1 MTFVKDSF
9 PQDVI
14 IHSMKIIEITKNKPC
29 SGGESCSGQ
38 CRNRR
43 IKAEKPVLSDNRAP
57 RYTSYPTADRFVE
70 AFAPAD
76 TKRYLSERDIA
87 HNGPLS
93 LYIHIPFCESL
104 CYYCACNKTVTKKHE
119 KGLPYV
125 HNLLKEMRLIDAS
138 LKGDRRVS
146 QMHWGGGTPT
156 FLNTFEIM
164 TLLDGLKD
172 ILDFSANGEYSIEI
186 DPRTVRANTL
196 SDLAGLGFNRLSLGV
211 QDFSPEVQRA
221 INRIQPVSQ
230 VQAVLDEARSLGF
243 KSTNFDLIYGL
254 PKQTVKT
261 YGQTLDTVLEMRPE
275 RIALYHYAHL
285 PSRFKSQGLIPDTDL
300 ASSAEKQEIFD
311 LANERLDSAGYEYI
325 GMDHFALPDDELAM
339 ANRSGLL
346 HRNFQGYSTQ
356 PDCDVI
362 GLGAS
367 AISRIGTCYSQNARD
382 LKEYKNR
389 IEQNSLATMRGIE
402 LSRDDV
408 IRRAIIMAIMCQGE
422 VDKGSFE
429 IAHLV
434 DFDDYFSV
442 ELERL
447 QQFVTKGFVTLSA
460 NRIIVTPLGR
470 RKALRSIGSVFDCY
484 LQRSQQRNTYSK
496 VL

>member
-1 MTFVKDSF
+1 
-9 PQDVI
+9 
-14 IHSMKIIEITKNKPC
+14 MKIVDITKNSSSSGGGPC
-29 SGGESCSGQ
+29 SSACKNQ
-38 CRNRR
+38 PV
-43 IKAEKPVLSDNRAP
+43 KAENPALVDNRAP

-70 AFAPAD
+70 AFTPAD
-76 TKRYLSERDIA
+76 TKRYLGARDIA
-87 HNGPLS
+87 HNGPIS

-104 CYYCACNKTVTKKHE
+104 CYYCACNKTITKKH
-119 KGLPYV
+119 KKSLPYV
-125 HNLLKEMRLIDAS
+125 HNLLREMQLIATS
-138 LKGDRRVS
+138 LNGDKRVS

-156 FLNTFEIM
+156 FLSSFEIK

-186 DPRTVRANTL
+186 DPRTVQKNTL
-196 SDLAGLGFNRLSLGV
+196 SDLSELGFNRLSLGV

-221 INRIQPVSQ
+221 INRVQPVSQ

-254 PKQTVKT
+254 PKQTVTT
-261 YGQTLDTVLEMRPE
+261 YGQTLDTVLAMRPE

-285 PSRFKSQGLIPDTDL
+285 PSRFKSQRLIPDADL
-300 ASSAEKQEIFD
+300 ASSTVKQAIFD
-311 LANERLDSAGYEYI
+311 LANERLDAAGYDYI
-325 GMDHFALPDDELAM
+325 GMDHFALPEDKLAI
-339 ANRSGLL
+339 AHRSGRL

-367 AISRIGTCYSQNARD
+367 AISRIGTCYSQNARS

-389 IEQNSLATMRGIE
+389 IEQNSLATIRGIE

-408 IRRAIIMAIMCQGE
+408 IRRAIIMAVMCQGE
-422 VDKGSFE
+422 VDKGSIE

-434 DFDDYFSV
+434 DFDKYFST
-442 ELERL
+442 ELQML
-447 QQFVTKGFVTLSA
+447 QRFVDDSFVTLSEE
-460 NRIIVTPLGR
+460 RIVVTSLGR
-470 RKALRSIGSVFDCY
+470 RKALRSISSVFDNH
-484 LQRSQQRNTYSK
+484 LQRSRQRTTYSK

>member
-1 MTFVKDSF
+1 
-9 PQDVI
+9 
-14 IHSMKIIEITKNKPC
+14 MKIIEITKN
-29 SGGESCSGQ
+29 SSCSSWETCSSQ
-38 CRNRR
+38 RNN
-43 IKAEKPVLSDNRAP
+43 EPVEAQDPALIDNRAP

-70 AFAPAD
+70 AFTPAD
-76 TKRYLSERDIA
+76 TKRYLGGRDIA

-104 CYYCACNKTVTKKHE
+104 CYYCACNKKVTKEHE

-125 HNLLKEMRLIDAS
+125 HNLLKEMRLIAAS
-138 LKGDRRVS
+138 LKGDKRVS

-156 FLNTFEIM
+156 FLNTIEIR
-164 TLLDGLKD
+164 TLLDGLKE
-172 ILDFSANGEYSIEI
+172 ILDFSSNGEYSIEI
-186 DPRTVRANTL
+186 DPRTVQANTL
-196 SDLAGLGFNRLSLGV
+196 SDLAELGFNRLSLGV
-211 QDFSPEVQRA
+211 QDFSPDVQRA
-221 INRIQPVSQ
+221 INRVQPVAQ

-254 PKQTVKT
+254 PKQTVET
-261 YGQTLDTVLEMRPE
+261 YNQTLDTVLDMRPE

-285 PSRFKSQGLIPDTDL
+285 PSRFKSQRLIPDSDL
-300 ASSAEKQEIFD
+300 ANSTIKQEIFE
-311 LANERLDSAGYEYI
+311 LANERLDSAGYDYI
-325 GMDHFALPDDELAM
+325 GMDHFALPDDELAV
-339 ANRSGLL
+339 ANRSGRL

-367 AISRIGTCYSQNARD
+367 AISRIGTCYSQNARN

-389 IEQNSLATMRGIE
+389 IEHNSLATIRGIE

-408 IRRAIIMAIMCQGE
+408 IRRAIIMAIMCQGV
-422 VDKGSFE
+422 VDKGSIE

-434 DFDDYFSV
+434 DFDQYFNT
-442 ELERL
+442 ELQML
-447 QQFVTKGFVTLSA
+447 QRFVADNLVSLSA
-460 NRIIVTPLGR
+460 NRIVVTPLGR
-470 RKALRSIGSVFDCY
+470 RKALRSIGSVFDSH